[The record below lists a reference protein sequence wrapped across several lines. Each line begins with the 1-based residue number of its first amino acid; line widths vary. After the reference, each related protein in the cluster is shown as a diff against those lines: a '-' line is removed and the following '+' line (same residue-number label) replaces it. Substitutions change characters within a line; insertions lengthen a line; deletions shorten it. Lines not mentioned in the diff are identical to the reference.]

1 NIVTDSLGNF
11 SFALFK
17 TSDEPSTN
25 AAFNLALNKIV
36 IKNSDVLYQ
45 DALSKIKI
53 ETKNTSIEG
62 KVQVTDQFIHFDT
75 QADIFSLLAQ
85 VDQTVYIDQ
94 TPLTGTINTRVYLEP
109 MKVEFMKNEL
119 LLAKLPIEIDRKS

>member
-25 AAFNLALNKIV
+25 AAFNLALNEIV

-45 DALSKIKI
+45 DDLSKIKI

-75 QADIFSLLAQ
+75 QADILSLLAQ

-94 TPLTGTINTRVYLEP
+94 KPLKGTINTRVYLDPVRSE
-109 MKVEFMKNEL
+109 EHTSEL
-119 LLAKLPIEIDRKS
+119 QSREHL